1 MIFVEP
7 QIARVDG
14 DAFAE
19 RFFGSGS
26 VFRPVVRSGDAVAVF
41 GAVLQA
47 FWAGREVVLLDG
59 SFREEE
65 WRALWPE
72 GEGEGLPLPGMP
84 RPADLAAV
92 RARFLDAPPAG
103 SVRLFT
109 SGTTGKPTSVV
120 HGWESLARGVR
131 SGPGHADKVW
141 GLAYNPTHV
150 AGLQV
155 FLQAFLNDCDLVN
168 LFGRNGGGILRA
180 LEEEGVTHL
189 SATPSFH
196 RLLLAEPAPA
206 RPLER
211 VERITFGGERFDPAL
226 AAPLRRLFPRA
237 EIRNVYASTEA
248 GTLLTSAS
256 DVFEVPARKA
266 GLFRVAEGRLLL
278 APSLLGAFPGE
289 GDWFDTGDRVEVL
302 DENPL
307 RFRFTGRE
315 ADNVN
320 VGGYNVNIAEVEDR
334 LRRHPRVREARVTAK
349 PNALLGRI
357 LVADVVPADPGL
369 TERILRGDLEK
380 HFQPHKVPR
389 RIRLVEELGLSR
401 TGKLRR

>member
-1 MIFVEP
+1 MIFVGP
-7 QIARVDG
+7 QTARVDG
-14 DAFAE
+14 EAFAE
-19 RFFGSGS
+19 RVFGSGA
-26 VFRPVVRSGDAVAVF
+26 VFRPVVRSGDPVEVF

-47 FWAGREVVLLDG
+47 FWTGREVVLLDG

-72 GEGEGLPLPGMP
+72 GDGGGRPLAGAP
-84 RPADLAAV
+84 RPPRLAAV
-92 RARFLDAPPAG
+92 RARFRESPPAG

-109 SGTTGKPTSVV
+109 SGTTGKPASVV
-120 HGWESLARGVR
+120 HGWDSLARGVR
-131 SGPGHADKVW
+131 SGPEHTGKVW

-150 AGLQV
+150 AGVQV

-168 LFGRNGGGILRA
+168 LFGRDAGAVLRA
-180 LEEEGVTHL
+180 LEREGVTHL
-189 SATPSFH
+189 SATPSFY

-206 RPLER
+206 RPLAG
-211 VERITFGGERFDPAL
+211 VERITFGGERFDPDL

-256 DVFEVPARKA
+256 EVFEVPPRKA
-266 GLFRVAEGRLLL
+266 GLFRVAEGRLWLS
-278 APSLLGAFPGE
+278 ATLLGAFPG
-289 GDWFDTGDRVEVL
+289 GGGWFDTGDRVEVL
-302 DENPL
+302 AEDPL

-315 ADNVN
+315 ADNAN
-320 VGGYNVNIAEVEDR
+320 VGGYNVSVAEVEDR

-369 TERILRGDLEK
+369 TERILRVDLEK
-380 HFQPHKVPR
+380 YFQPHKVPR